1 MFKNL
6 IYTFLLI
13 FILIPNISNAEIVNS
28 IKVEGNNRVSSD
40 TIIMFSE
47 IKLGEKFTSNE
58 SNRVLKNIYK
68 SNFFSDVKI
77 NLSGDKLIVKVK
89 EFPIIQNIF
98 YEGIKANKIKDK
110 VYANLQLKQRSSFNQ
125 IFLKEDKNK
134 IQNALKDLGYYFSTV
149 EISVIELEDNKVDLK
164 YNVNLGTKAKI
175 KKISFIGNKIYKDKK
190 LKRLIISEEYK
201 FWKFISGKKF
211 LNENIIQFDEKLL
224 KNFFL
229 NKGYY
234 NVDVNSSFA
243 KIINEDEFELVFN
256 VNANERF
263 YFGNLNLKLPD
274 DFDRNNFNKL
284 INLFKEIEGEKYSV
298 DKIGDILEEIDKVTL
313 EEEFESI
320 SALVDESINGNRINL
335 TFNIEK
341 TDRLIVE
348 KINIFGNNITRENV
362 IRNQF
367 VIDEGDPYNEILTKK
382 TINNIKSLRF
392 FKTVNSE
399 IVEGSTSDSRIINIS
414 VEEKATGEISAGAG
428 IGSDGATFMFGVKEN
443 NYLGKGLKVEAN
455 AIIKEDSLK
464 GILSVTNPN
473 YNNSDKSVY
482 FVSEIR
488 EIDRL
493 TESGY
498 KTNRQGF
505 SIGTNFEYLDDFN
518 LGIGTANY
526 FEKIETNSSA
536 SARQKKQAGNYYDTF
551 INLNFDYDKRN
562 KKFQTD
568 DGFRSRYFVD
578 LPIISKTYS
587 LSNTYNYQYYTELY
601 ENNITNFSL
610 FLKSID
616 SITDKDVKLSERV
629 FLPSNKLRGF
639 EYGKVGPKDGNDFIG
654 GNYAAAFNFSSTIPQ
669 LFENS
674 QNLDFI
680 FFVDVANIWG
690 VDYDASIDDS
700 SKIRSSLGIAMDW
713 LTPIGP
719 INFTLSEALSKSD
732 TDITQS
738 FRFNLG
744 TTF

>member
-428 IGSDGATFMFGVKEN
+428 IGSDGATLMFGVKEN

>member
-58 SNRVLKNIYK
+58 SNRVLKNIYE

-263 YFGNLNLKLPD
+263 YFGNLDLKLPD

-536 SARQKKQAGNYYDTF
+536 SVRQKKQAGNYYDTF

-629 FLPSNKLRGF
+629 FLPSSKLRGF

>member
-28 IKVEGNNRVSSD
+28 IKVEGNKRVSSD

-58 SNRVLKNIYK
+58 SNRVLKNIYE

-414 VEEKATGEISAGAG
+414 VEEQATGEISAGAG
-428 IGSDGATFMFGVKEN
+428 IGSDGASFMFGVKEN

-505 SIGTNFEYLDDFN
+505 SIGSNFEYLDDFN

-629 FLPSNKLRGF
+629 FLPSSKLRGF

-719 INFTLSEALSKSD
+719 INFTLSEALSKTD

>member
-6 IYTFLLI
+6 ISTFLLI
-13 FILIPNISNAEIVNS
+13 FVLFSNNSNADIINS
-28 IKVEGNNRVSSD
+28 IKVEGNYRVSSD
-40 TIIMFSE
+40 TIIMFSD
-47 IKLGEKFTSNE
+47 IKLGTKFTSNE
-58 SNRVLKNIYK
+58 SNRVLKNIYDT
-68 SNFFSDVKI
+68 NFFSDVSI
-77 NLSGDKLIVKVK
+77 NFSEDKLIIKV
-89 EFPIIQNIF
+89 EELPIIQNIF

-110 VYANLQLKQRSSFNQ
+110 VYANLKLKQRSSYNK
-125 IFLKEDKNK
+125 IFLKEDKDK
-134 IQNALKDLGYYFSTV
+134 IQTALKDLGYYFSKV
-149 EISVIELEDNKVDLK
+149 EISIIELEDNKVDLK
-164 YNVNLGTKAKI
+164 YNVNLGKKAKI

-211 LNENIIQFDEKLL
+211 LNENLIQFDEQLL

-234 NVDVNSSFA
+234 NVEVNSSFA
-243 KIINEDEFELVFN
+243 KLINVDEFELIYN
-256 VNANERF
+256 INANEKF
-263 YFGNLNLKLPD
+263 FFGNLNLNLPD
-274 DFDRNNFNKL
+274 DFDRKNFEKL
-284 INLFKEIEGEKYSV
+284 TNLFKDIKGEKYSI
-298 DKIGDILEEIDKVTL
+298 DKIDNILEEIDKVTL
-313 EEEFESI
+313 EEQFESI
-320 SALVDESINGNRINL
+320 SASVVETLNENNINL

-341 TDRLIVE
+341 IEKLIVE
-348 KINIFGNNITRENV
+348 KINILGNNITRENV

-367 VIDEGDPYNEILTKK
+367 VIDEGDPYNEILANK

-399 IVEGSTSDSRIINIS
+399 VVEGSSVDSRIINIS

-428 IGSDGATFMFGVKEN
+428 LGSDGASFMVGVKEN

-455 AIIKEDSLK
+455 ALVREDSIK

-505 SIGTNFEYLDDFN
+505 SIGTNFEYQDDFN
-518 LGIGTANY
+518 LGIGTSNY

-536 SARQKKQAGNYYDTF
+536 SSRQKKQAGNYYDTF
-551 INLNFDYDKRN
+551 LNLNFDFDKRN

-568 DGFRSRYFVD
+568 DGFRSRYFID
-578 LPIISKTYS
+578 LPILSKTYS
-587 LSNTYNYQYYTELY
+587 LANTYNYQYYTELY

-610 FLKSID
+610 FLKSIS

-639 EYGKVGPKDGNDFIG
+639 EFGKVGPKDGNDFIG

-690 VDYDASIDDS
+690 VDYDASINDN
-700 SKIRSSLGIAMDW
+700 SKIRSSLGIGMDW

-719 INFTLSEALSKSD
+719 VNFTLSETLSKSD
-732 TDITQS
+732 TDITES

>member
-58 SNRVLKNIYK
+58 SNRVLKNIYE

-414 VEEKATGEISAGAG
+414 VEEQATGEISAGAG
-428 IGSDGATFMFGVKEN
+428 IGSDGASFMFGVKEN